1 MTTEEDIGRPHNER
15 LQLTRC
21 GVMRPGQHEPLRCPA
36 RSDME
41 HATVDEFNIAD
52 EIPR

>member
-21 GVMRPGQHEPLRCPA
+21 GVMRPAQHASRCPA
-36 RSDME
+36 RS
-41 HATVDEFNIAD
+41 
-52 EIPR
+52 